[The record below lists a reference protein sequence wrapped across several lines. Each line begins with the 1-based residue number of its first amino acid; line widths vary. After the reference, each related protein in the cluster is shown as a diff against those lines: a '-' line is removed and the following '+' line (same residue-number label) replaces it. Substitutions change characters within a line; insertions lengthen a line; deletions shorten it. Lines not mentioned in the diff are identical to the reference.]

1 MSEPVLSWKRQDA
14 QDAVETLETF
24 DKHGLPAFVRGVD
37 AEALYFFLALFRTG
51 TLPRAAEQLGI
62 SLSSANRMLA
72 KLRTYWDDPLFVR
85 SGFLM
90 QPTTAAKRRYDK
102 VLSFMHVLE
111 DLRRDD
117 ELDPRTLSRTVRTAC
132 YDNAFALCIA
142 SIFADFTAR
151 MPHVRLRAMQAD
163 EHLFDYLREDLL
175 DLVFFARQ
183 GLHPDVH
190 SVALLTTPYV
200 CLVRRGH
207 PLSERAAAL
216 GPLER
221 EDLEAFPQV
230 LINAQPDRYRAPNS
244 PGNGWFNPKNP
255 DRIALVTPFF
265 LAASLCLEETDCYAI
280 VPKATAELALDSDAS
295 AFRCRAK
302 THRSIGLTRAYA
314 RRSGIAADPRAAL
327 GADSKALWA
336 AGRRVAMLHSLWILA
351 ATLFTVLTYVFVKW
365 VPPQYEI
372 WDIFFVRSCYMAF
385 FAVLMAAAAKT
396 PLKTK
401 IPKAHIGRAI
411 CGMLA
416 LLINIVTV
424 QHLQIGTAET
434 LFYTMPLF
442 VSLFVIIEKMR
453 LGERTDWVLV
463 GSVLCGFA
471 GICMVLQPSCG
482 SHELPYAV
490 LAVLSA
496 ILAAGSAMFL
506 KRLGAA
512 GEPIFRTVF
521 WFSAASL
528 VISAVAE
535 AFLSSAAMKDLFTD
549 PMLFAVG
556 ICTMGAQLAQTLGWG
571 RGRPLLCACLQ
582 FSAILFAVFFGW
594 LFFDEKLESFATVG
608 IVIIIAAEL
617 AAAVIGLR
625 SRARRGSSA

>member
-1 MSEPVLSWKRQDA
+1 MSEPVLSRKRQGA
-14 QDAVETLETF
+14 QDAVDTFEAF

-62 SLSSANRMLA
+62 SLSSANR
-72 KLRTYWDDPLFVR
+72 
-85 SGFLM
+85 
-90 QPTTAAKRRYDK
+90 RYDK
-102 VLSFMHVLE
+102 VLSLMHVLE

-280 VPKATAELALDSDAS
+280 VPRQRLN
-295 AFRCRAK
+295 
-302 THRSIGLTRAYA
+302 
-314 RRSGIAADPRAAL
+314 
-327 GADSKALWA
+327 
-336 AGRRVAMLHSLWILA
+336 LHSTRDAQRCFSFLMPRQNSPFDWA
-351 ATLFTVLTYVFVKW
+351 GTS
-365 VPPQYEI
+365 
-372 WDIFFVRSCYMAF
+372 VR
-385 FAVLMAAAAKT
+385 T
-396 PLKTK
+396 P
-401 IPKAHIGRAI
+401 IR
-411 CGMLA
+411 
-416 LLINIVTV
+416 
-424 QHLQIGTAET
+424 
-434 LFYTMPLF
+434 
-442 VSLFVIIEKMR
+442 
-453 LGERTDWVLV
+453 D
-463 GSVLCGFA
+463 
-471 GICMVLQPSCG
+471 
-482 SHELPYAV
+482 
-490 LAVLSA
+490 
-496 ILAAGSAMFL
+496 
-506 KRLGAA
+506 
-512 GEPIFRTVF
+512 
-521 WFSAASL
+521 
-528 VISAVAE
+528 
-535 AFLSSAAMKDLFTD
+535 
-549 PMLFAVG
+549 
-556 ICTMGAQLAQTLGWG
+556 
-571 RGRPLLCACLQ
+571 
-582 FSAILFAVFFGW
+582 
-594 LFFDEKLESFATVG
+594 
-608 IVIIIAAEL
+608 
-617 AAAVIGLR
+617 R
-625 SRARRGSSA
+625 S

>member
-1 MSEPVLSWKRQDA
+1 MSEPVLSRKRQGA
-14 QDAVETLETF
+14 QDAVDTLETFEAFEAFEAF

-37 AEALYFFLALFRTG
+37 AEALYFFSGAFSYRNASACG
-51 TLPRAAEQLGI
+51 RAARHQ
-62 SLSSANRMLA
+62 SLERQPHAREAPHLF
-72 KLRTYWDDPLFVR
+72 PLFVR

-102 VLSFMHVLE
+102 VLSLMHVLE

-207 PLSERAAAL
+207 PLSERAATL

-280 VPKATAELALDSDAS
+280 VPKATAELALDPRRTAMLQLSDA
-295 AFRCRAK
+295 APKLTVRLGWHER
-302 THRSIGLTRAYA
+302 TH
-314 RRSGIAADPRAAL
+314 ADPGSQLIRAQL
-327 GADSKALWA
+327 
-336 AGRRVAMLHSLWILA
+336 
-351 ATLFTVLTYVFVKW
+351 
-365 VPPQYEI
+365 
-372 WDIFFVRSCYMAF
+372 
-385 FAVLMAAAAKT
+385 
-396 PLKTK
+396 
-401 IPKAHIGRAI
+401 
-411 CGMLA
+411 LA
-416 LLINIVTV
+416 LI
-424 QHLQIGTAET
+424 Q
-434 LFYTMPLF
+434 
-442 VSLFVIIEKMR
+442 
-453 LGERTDWVLV
+453 
-463 GSVLCGFA
+463 
-471 GICMVLQPSCG
+471 
-482 SHELPYAV
+482 
-490 LAVLSA
+490 
-496 ILAAGSAMFL
+496 
-506 KRLGAA
+506 KR
-512 GEPIFRTVF
+512 F
-521 WFSAASL
+521 
-528 VISAVAE
+528 
-535 AFLSSAAMKDLFTD
+535 
-549 PMLFAVG
+549 
-556 ICTMGAQLAQTLGWG
+556 
-571 RGRPLLCACLQ
+571 GRP
-582 FSAILFAVFFGW
+582 
-594 LFFDEKLESFATVG
+594 VG
-608 IVIIIAAEL
+608 E
-617 AAAVIGLR
+617 
-625 SRARRGSSA
+625 

>member
-1 MSEPVLSWKRQDA
+1 MSEPVLSRKRQGA
-14 QDAVETLETF
+14 QDAVDTLETFEAFEAFEAF
-24 DKHGLPAFVRGVD
+24 DKHGLPAFVR
-37 AEALYFFLALFRTG
+37 ALFFSGLFRTG

-102 VLSFMHVLE
+102 VLSLMHVLE

-255 DRIALVTPFF
+255 DCIALVTPFF

-280 VPKATAELALDSDAS
+280 VPKATAELALEAMLQLSDA
-295 AFRCRAK
+295 APKLTVRLGWHER
-302 THRSIGLTRAYA
+302 TH
-314 RRSGIAADPRAAL
+314 ADPGSQLIRAQL
-327 GADSKALWA
+327 
-336 AGRRVAMLHSLWILA
+336 
-351 ATLFTVLTYVFVKW
+351 
-365 VPPQYEI
+365 
-372 WDIFFVRSCYMAF
+372 
-385 FAVLMAAAAKT
+385 
-396 PLKTK
+396 
-401 IPKAHIGRAI
+401 
-411 CGMLA
+411 LA
-416 LLINIVTV
+416 LI
-424 QHLQIGTAET
+424 Q
-434 LFYTMPLF
+434 
-442 VSLFVIIEKMR
+442 
-453 LGERTDWVLV
+453 
-463 GSVLCGFA
+463 
-471 GICMVLQPSCG
+471 
-482 SHELPYAV
+482 
-490 LAVLSA
+490 
-496 ILAAGSAMFL
+496 
-506 KRLGAA
+506 KR
-512 GEPIFRTVF
+512 F
-521 WFSAASL
+521 
-528 VISAVAE
+528 
-535 AFLSSAAMKDLFTD
+535 
-549 PMLFAVG
+549 
-556 ICTMGAQLAQTLGWG
+556 
-571 RGRPLLCACLQ
+571 GRP
-582 FSAILFAVFFGW
+582 
-594 LFFDEKLESFATVG
+594 VG
-608 IVIIIAAEL
+608 E
-617 AAAVIGLR
+617 
-625 SRARRGSSA
+625 

>member
-1 MSEPVLSWKRQDA
+1 MSEPVLSRKRQGA
-14 QDAVETLETF
+14 QDAVDTLETFEAFEAFEAF

-102 VLSFMHVLE
+102 GFPSCMCLRICGATTNWIQELFRAPFARPATTMH
-111 DLRRDD
+111 LRSA
-117 ELDPRTLSRTVRTAC
+117 LPRFLLTSRP
-132 YDNAFALCIA
+132 
-142 SIFADFTAR
+142 R

-255 DRIALVTPFF
+255 DCIALVTPFF

-280 VPKATAELALDSDAS
+280 VPKATAELALEAMLQLSDA
-295 AFRCRAK
+295 APKLTVRLGWHER
-302 THRSIGLTRAYA
+302 TH
-314 RRSGIAADPRAAL
+314 ADPGSQLIRAQL
-327 GADSKALWA
+327 
-336 AGRRVAMLHSLWILA
+336 
-351 ATLFTVLTYVFVKW
+351 
-365 VPPQYEI
+365 
-372 WDIFFVRSCYMAF
+372 
-385 FAVLMAAAAKT
+385 
-396 PLKTK
+396 
-401 IPKAHIGRAI
+401 
-411 CGMLA
+411 LA
-416 LLINIVTV
+416 LI
-424 QHLQIGTAET
+424 Q
-434 LFYTMPLF
+434 
-442 VSLFVIIEKMR
+442 
-453 LGERTDWVLV
+453 
-463 GSVLCGFA
+463 
-471 GICMVLQPSCG
+471 
-482 SHELPYAV
+482 
-490 LAVLSA
+490 
-496 ILAAGSAMFL
+496 
-506 KRLGAA
+506 KR
-512 GEPIFRTVF
+512 F
-521 WFSAASL
+521 
-528 VISAVAE
+528 
-535 AFLSSAAMKDLFTD
+535 
-549 PMLFAVG
+549 
-556 ICTMGAQLAQTLGWG
+556 
-571 RGRPLLCACLQ
+571 GRP
-582 FSAILFAVFFGW
+582 
-594 LFFDEKLESFATVG
+594 VG
-608 IVIIIAAEL
+608 E
-617 AAAVIGLR
+617 
-625 SRARRGSSA
+625 

>member
-1 MSEPVLSWKRQDA
+1 MSEPVLSRKRQGA
-14 QDAVETLETF
+14 QDAVDTLETFEAFEAF

-62 SLSSANRMLA
+62 SLSSANCMLA

-102 VLSFMHVLE
+102 VLSLMHVLE

-151 MPHVRLRAMQAD
+151 MPHVRLRATQAD

-183 GLHPDVH
+183 GLHPDIH
-190 SVALLTTPYV
+190 SAALLTTPYV

-207 PLSERAAAL
+207 PLSERAATL

-280 VPKATAELALDSDAS
+280 VPKATAELALDPRRTAILELSDA
-295 AFRCRAK
+295 APKLTVRLGWHER
-302 THRSIGLTRAYA
+302 TH
-314 RRSGIAADPRAAL
+314 ADPGSQLIRAQL
-327 GADSKALWA
+327 
-336 AGRRVAMLHSLWILA
+336 
-351 ATLFTVLTYVFVKW
+351 
-365 VPPQYEI
+365 
-372 WDIFFVRSCYMAF
+372 
-385 FAVLMAAAAKT
+385 
-396 PLKTK
+396 
-401 IPKAHIGRAI
+401 
-411 CGMLA
+411 LA
-416 LLINIVTV
+416 LI
-424 QHLQIGTAET
+424 Q
-434 LFYTMPLF
+434 
-442 VSLFVIIEKMR
+442 
-453 LGERTDWVLV
+453 
-463 GSVLCGFA
+463 
-471 GICMVLQPSCG
+471 
-482 SHELPYAV
+482 
-490 LAVLSA
+490 
-496 ILAAGSAMFL
+496 
-506 KRLGAA
+506 KR
-512 GEPIFRTVF
+512 F
-521 WFSAASL
+521 
-528 VISAVAE
+528 
-535 AFLSSAAMKDLFTD
+535 
-549 PMLFAVG
+549 
-556 ICTMGAQLAQTLGWG
+556 
-571 RGRPLLCACLQ
+571 GRP
-582 FSAILFAVFFGW
+582 
-594 LFFDEKLESFATVG
+594 VG
-608 IVIIIAAEL
+608 E
-617 AAAVIGLR
+617 
-625 SRARRGSSA
+625 

>member
-216 GPLER
+216 GLLNAKILKPSR
-221 EDLEAFPQV
+221 RCSSMPSPTATV
-230 LINAQPDRYRAPNS
+230 LP
-244 PGNGWFNPKNP
+244 
-255 DRIALVTPFF
+255 T
-265 LAASLCLEETDCYAI
+265 
-280 VPKATAELALDSDAS
+280 VPATAELALDPRRTAMLQLSDA
-295 AFRCRAK
+295 APKLTVRLGWHER
-302 THRSIGLTRAYA
+302 TH
-314 RRSGIAADPRAAL
+314 ADPGSQLIRAQL
-327 GADSKALWA
+327 
-336 AGRRVAMLHSLWILA
+336 
-351 ATLFTVLTYVFVKW
+351 
-365 VPPQYEI
+365 
-372 WDIFFVRSCYMAF
+372 
-385 FAVLMAAAAKT
+385 
-396 PLKTK
+396 
-401 IPKAHIGRAI
+401 
-411 CGMLA
+411 LA
-416 LLINIVTV
+416 LI
-424 QHLQIGTAET
+424 Q
-434 LFYTMPLF
+434 
-442 VSLFVIIEKMR
+442 
-453 LGERTDWVLV
+453 
-463 GSVLCGFA
+463 
-471 GICMVLQPSCG
+471 
-482 SHELPYAV
+482 
-490 LAVLSA
+490 
-496 ILAAGSAMFL
+496 
-506 KRLGAA
+506 KRFGRPA
-512 GEPIFRTVF
+512 GE
-521 WFSAASL
+521 
-528 VISAVAE
+528 
-535 AFLSSAAMKDLFTD
+535 
-549 PMLFAVG
+549 
-556 ICTMGAQLAQTLGWG
+556 
-571 RGRPLLCACLQ
+571 
-582 FSAILFAVFFGW
+582 
-594 LFFDEKLESFATVG
+594 
-608 IVIIIAAEL
+608 
-617 AAAVIGLR
+617 
-625 SRARRGSSA
+625 

>member
-1 MSEPVLSWKRQDA
+1 MSEPVLSRKRQGA
-14 QDAVETLETF
+14 QDAVDTLETFEAFEAFEAF

-90 QPTTAAKRRYDK
+90 QLTTAAKRRYDK
-102 VLSFMHVLE
+102 VLSLMHVLE

-207 PLSERAAAL
+207 PLSERAATL

-280 VPKATAELALDSDAS
+280 VPKATAELALDPRRTAMLQLSDA
-295 AFRCRAK
+295 APKLTVRLGWHER
-302 THRSIGLTRAYA
+302 TH
-314 RRSGIAADPRAAL
+314 ADPGSQLIRA
-327 GADSKALWA
+327 
-336 AGRRVAMLHSLWILA
+336 
-351 ATLFTVLTYVFVKW
+351 
-365 VPPQYEI
+365 QYEI

-385 FAVLMAAAAKT
+385 FAVLMAAVAKT

-416 LLINIVTV
+416 LLINIMTV

-535 AFLSSAAMKDLFTD
+535 AFLSRASMKDLFTD